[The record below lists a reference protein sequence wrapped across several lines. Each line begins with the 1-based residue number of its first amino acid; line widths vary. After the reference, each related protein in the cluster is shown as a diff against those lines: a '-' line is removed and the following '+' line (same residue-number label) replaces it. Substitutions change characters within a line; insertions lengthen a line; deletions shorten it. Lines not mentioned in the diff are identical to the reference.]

1 MHVSGII
8 INPLVAE
15 IAAGK
20 STLVSVKF
28 TS

>member
-1 MHVSGII
+1 MHVSGLV

-15 IAAGK
+15 VAAGK
-20 STLVSVKF
+20 STLVSMKY